1 VSDIKEAKQPKAPK
15 APKQPRE
22 PKAPKR
28 VKGAEGISSGPTVT
42 LEKQKMAFYNGKK
55 AKPELMARSLRAL
68 AMSLRVGESEARSLE
83 ITGEMF
89 KKYDIGKSYTRAA
102 HVMRSQGATFKQAML
117 AEDVFPRTVR
127 ELIAAAPTASGI
139 HKNLVQA
146 AKLVA
151 QGQDIKKKLM
161 ISMIQPT
168 FMLAMCLVFLFIASA
183 VILPGFIKTF
193 GTLQAETPPMTLI
206 VMQASVVTKYAV
218 GVLLLVLILFAG
230 FWFLYGRK
238 SPAMRVLMDTLGIR
252 TPVLGSI
259 IQLAATSRLF
269 ELLSTN
275 LQSGMGEGAALE
287 SAGAGAGNEA
297 IRSHCFAHADDM
309 RKNGTKMGDFTN
321 TTLLPENAKYMMAS
335 APSIKQQIDIMTELG
350 PEYRKEA
357 DTQLEAFSKTI
368 EPLVTYI
375 VYGVAGLLI
384 IAVMV
389 PMYGMF
395 PALMD
400 MGNTSDTP
408 PVAPGLPVG

>member
-1 VSDIKEAKQPKAPK
+1 MATSIAT
-15 APKQPRE
+15 
-22 PKAPKR
+22 
-28 VKGAEGISSGPTVT
+28 GPAVQ
-42 LEKQKMAFYNGKK
+42 LQKQKMAFYNGKK
-55 AKPELMARSLRAL
+55 AKPEMMARSLRAL
-68 AMSLRVGESEARSLE
+68 AMILRVGESEARALE
-83 ITGEMF
+83 ITGLQF

-102 HVMRSQGATFKQAML
+102 KTMRTEGATFKQAML

-139 HKNLVQA
+139 HKNLIQA

-161 ISMIQPT
+161 ISMIQPG
-168 FMLAMCLVFLFIASA
+168 FMLGMCLVFMFIASA

-193 GTLQAETPPMTLI
+193 ATLQAKTPPMTLM
-206 VMQASVVTKYAV
+206 VMSAAEVTKYVVGIIIGLLAV
-218 GVLLLVLILFAG
+218 FGA
-230 FWFLYGRK
+230 FWILYGKR
-238 SPAMRVLMDTLGIR
+238 SPAVRVMMDTIGIR

-269 ELLSTN
+269 ELLATN
-275 LQSGMGEGAALE
+275 LSSGMGESQALE

-297 IRSHCFAHADDM
+297 IREHCFKHSEDM
-309 RKNGTKMGDFTN
+309 RTNGVKMGAFTN
-321 TTLLPENAKYMMAS
+321 TRLLPENAKYMMAA
-335 APSIKQQIDIMTELG
+335 APSVKQQIDIMNELG

-368 EPLVTYI
+368 EPIVTYI
-375 VYGVAGLLI
+375 VYAVAGLLI

-389 PMYGMF
+389 PMYAMF

-400 MGNTSDTP
+400 MGNSGGAATA
-408 PVAPGLPVG
+408 PVAPGLPTG